1 MGKIK
6 RYRNAVERFLAAERG
21 QRFFNF
27 AYSVGAAIVICG
39 ALFKIVHLP
48 GDDILLC
55 IGMGTEVLIFILN
68 ALDRPARDYDWEK
81 VFPQLDGI
89 TPENPVTL
97 PRPTTPVASKPAA
110 GASTRLPEECLEGA
124 ESVAASLAQLQ
135 EAASRLAKVSA
146 ALTDSVSAISA
157 RASGLGE
164 DAEGYA
170 RQMQDLNRNISGL
183 NTIYEIQLR
192 SVAGQLEAI
201 ENVNRGMKEIGAMYE
216 DAVKRS
222 RRYNEESE
230 KLTRN
235 MEQLNSVYANM
246 LSAMTVNMP
255 RGAASKES

>member
-6 RYRNAVERFLAAERG
+6 RYRNAVERYLAAERG

-39 ALFKIVHLP
+39 ALFKIIHLP

-55 IGMGTEVLIFILN
+55 VGMGTEVLIFILN
-68 ALDRPARDYDWEK
+68 ALDRPARDYNWEK

-89 TPENPVTL
+89 TPENTVAL
-97 PRPTTPVASKPAA
+97 PRPAASVVSKSAA
-110 GASTRLPEECLEGA
+110 GASTRLPEECMEGA

-255 RGAASKES
+255 RGAAPKES

>member
-6 RYRNAVERFLAAERG
+6 RYRNAVERYLAAERG

-39 ALFKIVHLP
+39 ALFKIIHLP

-55 IGMGTEVLIFILN
+55 VGMGTEVLIFILN
-68 ALDRPARDYDWEK
+68 ALDRPARYYNWEK

-89 TPENPVTL
+89 TPENTVAL
-97 PRPTTPVASKPAA
+97 PRPAATVVSKPAA

>member
-97 PRPTTPVASKPAA
+97 PRA
-110 GASTRLPEECLEGA
+110 CLLYT
-124 ESVAASLAQLQ
+124 SPSPRDPKT
-135 EAASRLAKVSA
+135 SRMPSSA
-146 ALTDSVSAISA
+146 
-157 RASGLGE
+157 
-164 DAEGYA
+164 
-170 RQMQDLNRNISGL
+170 
-183 NTIYEIQLR
+183 
-192 SVAGQLEAI
+192 
-201 ENVNRGMKEIGAMYE
+201 
-216 DAVKRS
+216 
-222 RRYNEESE
+222 
-230 KLTRN
+230 
-235 MEQLNSVYANM
+235 
-246 LSAMTVNMP
+246 
-255 RGAASKES
+255 

>member
-55 IGMGTEVLIFILN
+55 VGMGTEVLIFILN

-89 TPENPVTL
+89 MPENTVTL
-97 PRPTTPVASKPAA
+97 PRPASPGASKPAA

-222 RRYNEESE
+222 HRYNEESE

-255 RGAASKES
+255 RGTASKES

>member
-21 QRFFNF
+21 QRFLNF

-55 IGMGTEVLIFILN
+55 VGMGTEVLIFILN

-97 PRPTTPVASKPAA
+97 PRAAAPIANRPVS
-110 GASTRLPEECLEGA
+110 GTTRLPEECLEGA

-164 DAEGYA
+164 DAEDYA

-201 ENVNRGMKEIGAMYE
+201 ENVNRGRRESAGPQGVPQHALGHDRKHAPRR
-216 DAVKRS
+216 RS
-222 RRYNEESE
+222 QRII
-230 KLTRN
+230 T
-235 MEQLNSVYANM
+235 
-246 LSAMTVNMP
+246 
-255 RGAASKES
+255 

>member
-89 TPENPVTL
+89 TPENAVTL
-97 PRPTTPVASKPAA
+97 PRPASPVASKPAA

>member
-6 RYRNAVERFLAAERG
+6 RYRNAVERYLAAERG

-39 ALFKIVHLP
+39 ALFKIIHLP

-55 IGMGTEVLIFILN
+55 VGMGTEVLIFILN
-68 ALDRPARDYDWEK
+68 ALDRPARDYNWEK

-89 TPENPVTL
+89 TPENTVAL
-97 PRPTTPVASKPAA
+97 PRPAATVVSKPAA

-124 ESVAASLAQLQ
+124 ESVSASLAQLQ

>member
-6 RYRNAVERFLAAERG
+6 RYRNAVERYLAAERG

-39 ALFKIVHLP
+39 ALFKIIHLP

-55 IGMGTEVLIFILN
+55 VGMGTEVLIFILN
-68 ALDRPARDYDWEK
+68 ALDRPARDYNWEK
-81 VFPQLDGI
+81 VFPQLDGF
-89 TPENPVTL
+89 TPENTVAL
-97 PRPTTPVASKPAA
+97 PRPAATVVSKPAA

-146 ALTDSVSAISA
+146 ALTDSGSAISA

>member
-55 IGMGTEVLIFILN
+55 VGMGTEVLIFILN

-81 VFPQLDGI
+81 VFPQPDGI

-97 PRPTTPVASKPAA
+97 PRAAAPIANRPVS
-110 GASTRLPEECLEGA
+110 GTTRLPEECLEGA

-164 DAEGYA
+164 DAEDYA

-255 RGAASKES
+255 RGAAAKES

>member
-97 PRPTTPVASKPAA
+97 PRAAAPIASRPVS
-110 GASTRLPEECLEGA
+110 GTTRLPEECLEGA

-255 RGAASKES
+255 RGTASKES

>member
-55 IGMGTEVLIFILN
+55 VGMGTEVLIFILN

-89 TPENPVTL
+89 TPENTVTL
-97 PRPTTPVASKPAA
+97 PRPAAPIASRPVS
-110 GASTRLPEECLEGA
+110 GATRLPEECLEGA

-255 RGAASKES
+255 CGAASKES